1 MLIIVHLCFKFYI
14 KEKSFII
21 LENIFPRSIYATIL
35 FFLTQKIDI

>member
-21 LENIFPRSIYATIL
+21 LENIFPCSIYAAII
-35 FFLTQKIDI
+35 FFEPQK

>member
-14 KEKSFII
+14 KQESFII